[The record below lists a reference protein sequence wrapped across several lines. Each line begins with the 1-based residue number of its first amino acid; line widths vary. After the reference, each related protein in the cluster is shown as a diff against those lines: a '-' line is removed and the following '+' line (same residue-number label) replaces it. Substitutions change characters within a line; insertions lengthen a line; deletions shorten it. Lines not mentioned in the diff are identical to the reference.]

1 MSIHIV
7 IKKMWYIGTIEYYSV
22 IKKKKKP
29 PFAATWMGLQI
40 VILSEVS
47 WTEKDSY
54 HDISY
59 MWNLKKL
66 VQMNLLTKQK

>member
-1 MSIHIV
+1 MSINIV
-7 IKKMWYIGTIEYYSV
+7 IKKMWYIGTIKYYSV
-22 IKKKKKP
+22 IKKIT
-29 PFAATWMGLQI
+29 PFAATWMGLQT